1 MNFIKSILRNLI
13 NVIFVKLNVNRGNV
27 NLNDVSGAL
36 HKAWAHIFNNNLHG
50 FYIEF
55 GVYKGNS
62 AIKSLENFNQLKTW
76 SNQQKVSTEVWRRD
90 IALSSPL
97 NQEINFHFLDT
108 FDGMP
113 INKEKNKTFA
123 EGTFKSDFEEVKKEI
138 KKYSLSDSKCYFYKG
153 LFIDSREN
161 LAINIGS
168 DKVAIVNFD
177 CDLESS
183 TADALKIMN
192 IYFQIGSVILFDDY
206 NCFNANNKLGQR
218 KAFRDYLAKTGFI
231 FEKFFNYGYAG
242 QSFLIV
248 DQKNGST

>member
-123 EGTFKSDFEEVKKEI
+123 EGTVHNGTI
-138 KKYSLSDSKCYFYKG
+138 SDSNDKG
-153 LFIDSREN
+153 STIIFNDDVTAFVPSRHLLKEDGIKLKKGDSAEFKVIEYNKDFKRVVMSHTVLFKEDEVRHVKESLKKVN
-161 LAINIGS
+161 KKKDS
-168 DKVAIVNFD
+168 DKSTLG
-177 CDLESS
+177 DLDVL
-183 TADALKIMN
+183 ADLKKKM
-192 IYFQIGSVILFDDY
+192 D
-206 NCFNANNKLGQR
+206 NK
-218 KAFRDYLAKTGFI
+218 K
-231 FEKFFNYGYAG
+231 
-242 QSFLIV
+242 
-248 DQKNGST
+248 